1 MGVSALSGLRFGT
14 AVCRMAAM
22 PYPAYGSLLMF
33 AGYALSGQ
41 RDAL

>member
-1 MGVSALSGLRFGT
+1 MPERANALSGLCFGT

-22 PYPAYGSLLMF
+22 PYPAYGSLLLF
-33 AGYALSGQ
+33 ALSGQ